1 MVVVFVPHKIW
12 NDFGRLAWADIMV
25 VMSIGVKVGKAFDC
39 CQDMDGSCLREIRR
53 SWRCLSTILSADW
66 GQPTLSGCVDQG
78 RVKIIFFCAGR
89 NAGST

>member
-1 MVVVFVPHKIW
+1 
-12 NDFGRLAWADIMV
+12 
-25 VMSIGVKVGKAFDC
+25 MSIGVKVGKAFDC

-89 NAGST
+89 NAGSTQQESLPEIPTLHETLLAPTT